1 MKFVSLHLNNWL
13 PYKGEQCLEFPMDD
27 HRNILVIF
35 GENMNG
41 KTSLLNAVRWALYGK
56 ARNRQKR
63 VIADKD
69 LMNIDALKN
78 GEDSFWVKLAI
89 KADGHEYLIER
100 RVTLKDGLA
109 KPIVILKRD
118 NRVVDGNLVEGLI
131 NGLVA
136 EQISQFLLFDGELL
150 NEFEDL
156 VVNEGG
162 EQAKLIK
169 TNIEKALGLPVL
181 TRAASEIETLSKKF
195 AKKAQEEISKNN
207 SMKVLARNLATHN
220 DNLTSKEEERDK
232 LEKDLGEH
240 REKLQELDE
249 QIERS
254 SKNMEM
260 AGKKAALKDEQ
271 ARNLEEITEATRLS
285 KLKMA
290 HLWKVPL
297 SIALEPV
304 KNSIQK
310 KVAELTGI
318 QQSNAVVRSK
328 IIALEKSIN
337 EEICSQCGFG
347 LAESQREAVNEKLK
361 NLREEIAEIANL
373 EEELSQLQQ
382 SLGGITMKNGA
393 LDIAANL
400 SELSRTIQTKLFR
413 NAKIDSD
420 LFDIQNE
427 LLGFDE
433 EKGRRLK
440 NEYDNR
446 NKEVGIIL
454 NKLDVVELDLKD
466 IQLEIDSIKKNPLYK
481 NAITGESKEE
491 HDKIEGLKVIFNA
504 AVNNYRDSMKDE
516 VGARASHSFE
526 NLTTEERFDEL
537 KINSSYGLEL
547 VIDGQ
552 KVARSAGAEQI
563 VALSLIESLN
573 FLGRRKGPMLM
584 DTPAGRLDKSHRSNV
599 MSYLPSVVTQLAIF
613 AHSGELT
620 EDEIYFDRSRI
631 GKKYR
636 INRVSPF
643 HSILEEA

>member
-1 MKFVSLHLNNWL
+1 M
-13 PYKGEQCLEFPMDD
+13 PYRGEQRLDFPMDD

-63 VIADKD
+63 VIAETD

-78 GEDSFWVKLAI
+78 GEDSFYVKLAI
-89 KADGHEYLIER
+89 EADGSEYLIER
-100 RVTLKDGLA
+100 RVTLKNGLA
-109 KPIVILKRD
+109 NSIVILKRD

-131 NGLVA
+131 NGLIP

-156 VVNEGG
+156 VVNETG
-162 EQAKLIK
+162 EQAKSIK
-169 TNIEKALGLPVL
+169 ANIEKALGLPVL

-207 SMKVLARNLATHN
+207 NMKALARNLAIHN
-220 DNLTSKEEERDK
+220 DNLASKEKEREK
-232 LEKDLGEH
+232 LEKDRDEH
-240 REKLQELDE
+240 KEKILELDE
-249 QIERS
+249 QMERS
-254 SKNMEM
+254 SKNIELV
-260 AGKKAALKDEQ
+260 GKKAALKDEY
-271 ARNLEEITEATRLS
+271 ARNNEDIREATRLS

-290 HLWKVPL
+290 DLWKVPL

-304 KNSIQK
+304 KNSIQN
-310 KVAELTGI
+310 KVSELSGI
-318 QQSNAVVRSK
+318 QQNNAVVSSK
-328 IIALEKSIN
+328 IIALEKSIS
-337 EEICSQCGFG
+337 EEICSQCGFD
-347 LAESQREAVNEKLK
+347 LADSQRETVNQKLK
-361 NLREEIAEIANL
+361 NLRNEITEIANL
-373 EEELSQLQQ
+373 DEELSQLQR
-382 SLGGITMKNGA
+382 SLGGITMKNDA
-393 LDIAANL
+393 SNVLANL
-400 SELSRTIQTKLFR
+400 SELSRTIQTKLLR
-413 NAKIDSD
+413 NAKIDTE

-427 LLGFDE
+427 LLGFEE

-440 NEYDNR
+440 KEYDNR
-446 NKEVGIIL
+446 NKEVGVIL
-454 NKLDVVELDLKD
+454 NKLEVVERDVED
-466 IQLEIDSIKKNPLYK
+466 IQIEIDLIKKNPLYK
-481 NAITGESKEE
+481 NAIVGAPKEE
-491 HDKIEGLKVIFNA
+491 LDKIDGLKEIFSD
-504 AVNNYRDSMKDE
+504 AVNTYRDSMKE
-516 VGARASHSFE
+516 KVSARASHSFK
-526 NLTTEERFDEL
+526 NLTTEQRFEEL

-547 VIDGQ
+547 VIDGH

-573 FLGRRKGPMLM
+573 SLGRRKGPMLM

-599 MSYLPSVVTQLAIF
+599 MAYLPSVVTQLAIF

-620 EDEIYFDRSRI
+620 ENEIYFDGSRI

-636 INRVSPF
+636 IRRVSPF

>member
-13 PYKGEQCLEFPMDD
+13 PYRGEQHLEFPMDD

-78 GEDSFWVKLAI
+78 GENSFWVKLALE
-89 KADGHEYLIER
+89 ADGSEYLIDR

-109 KPIVILKRD
+109 KPVVILKRD
-118 NRVVDGNLVEGLI
+118 NRVVDGNLVEGII

-162 EQAKLIK
+162 EQAKSIK

-207 SMKVLARNLATHN
+207 SMKVLARNLANHN
-220 DNLTSKEEERDK
+220 DNLASKEEEREK
-232 LEKDLGEH
+232 LEKDLEEH
-240 REKLQELDE
+240 REKIQELNE

-254 SKNMEM
+254 SKNIAM
-260 AGKKAALKDEQ
+260 AGKKLALKDEH
-271 ARNLEEITEATRLS
+271 ARNLEDIDEATRLS

-290 HLWKVPL
+290 DLWKVPL

-304 KNSIQK
+304 KTAIQK
-310 KVAELTGI
+310 NVAELTGI

-328 IIALEKSIN
+328 IIALEKSIA
-337 EEICSQCGFG
+337 EEICSQCGFN
-347 LAESQREAVNEKLK
+347 LAGTQRETVDQKLK
-361 NLREEIAEIANL
+361 NLRDEIDEIADLDEK
-373 EEELSQLQQ
+373 LSQLQQ
-382 SLGGITMKNGA
+382 SLGGITMKDDASNV
-393 LDIAANL
+393 AANL
-400 SELSRTIQTKLFR
+400 SELSRTIQTKLLR
-413 NAKIDSD
+413 NAKINSD

-446 NKEVGIIL
+446 NKEVGVIL
-454 NKLDVVELDLKD
+454 NKLDVVERGIKD
-466 IQLEIDSIKKNPLYK
+466 IQVEIDAIKKNPLYK
-481 NAITGESKEE
+481 NAITGDSKEE
-491 HDKIEGLKVIFNA
+491 LDKIDGLKEIFSA
-504 AVNNYRDSMKDE
+504 AVETYRDSMKDE
-516 VGARASHSFE
+516 VGARASHSFK
-526 NLTTEERFDEL
+526 NLTTEERFDDL

-584 DTPAGRLDKSHRSNV
+584 DTPAGRLDKSHRANV

-636 INRVSPF
+636 INRLSPF
-643 HSILEEA
+643 HSVLEEA